1 MDGMPVWT
9 LDQIAGLAFGGVML
23 GAVLASRQVDEWVAR
38 VQRRALGVCERC
50 GGANGD
56 GATGGCDEGGCPLRA
71 AGGGGGGGASG
82 PASES

>member
-1 MDGMPVWT
+1 MDGMPAWT

-38 VQRRALGVCERC
+38 AQRRSLGVCERC

-56 GATGGCDEGGCPLRA
+56 ATTGGCAEQGCPLRPSSCSSSSSSSS
-71 AGGGGGGGASG
+71 AGR
-82 PASES
+82 

>member
-1 MDGMPVWT
+1 MDGMPAWT

-38 VQRRALGVCERC
+38 AQRRGLGVCERC

-56 GATGGCDEGGCPLRA
+56 RVSGGCAEAGCPLRA
-71 AGGGGGGGASG
+71 SPGGN
-82 PASES
+82 P